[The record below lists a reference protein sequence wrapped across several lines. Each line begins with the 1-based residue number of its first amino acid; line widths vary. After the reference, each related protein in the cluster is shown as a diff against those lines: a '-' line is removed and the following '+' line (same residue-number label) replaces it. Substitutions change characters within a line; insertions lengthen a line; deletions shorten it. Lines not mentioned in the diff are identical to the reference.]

1 MCDSSRFFV
10 DNYSR
15 VDAAPASELRDASGN
30 LILKLETTDISALQ
44 AAGFKFPE
52 PFMVK
57 AADGQTNLYG
67 VMYKPFDFNPE
78 RKYPIIAYVYPG
90 PQTESVSKS
99 FSPPIK
105 MSLWP
110 RWVLS
115 LSRLATEAAVQC
127 APSGTIIM
135 VMAICVIMGWPIK
148 NMLLSSWLPVIRS
161 LILTGLGFTVTR
173 AAVL

>member
-1 MCDSSRFFV
+1 MLPQFLK
-10 DNYSR
+10 
-15 VDAAPASELRDASGN
+15 LRDTSGN

-57 AADGQTNLYG
+57 AADGQTDLYG
-67 VMYKPFDFNPE
+67 VMYKPFDFNSE
-78 RKYPIIAYVYPG
+78 RQYPIIAYVYPG

-99 FSPPIK
+99 FSPANQN
-105 MSLWP
+105 
-110 RWVLS
+110 VA
-115 LSRLATEAAVQC
+115 LAQLGFIVIEVGNRVVVHC

-135 VMAICVIMGWPIK
+135 AMVICVTMAWPTK
-148 NMLLSSWLPVIRS
+148 NMLLSNWRPAIRL